1 MLEYSSVCYKN
12 SFLNQVIVRVDFA
25 QFIQTNMV
33 FDTNIE
39 KEILKIFPRRGKDQI
54 IRFNSINVVF
64 DQKNNG
70 LPNANGEIIEGIQ
83 REYFT
88 IDGGNKLI
96 LSNKFIIFEIN
107 NYVRFEVHRQWFQ
120 SILLAL
126 FQRNRISATRTGI
139 RYINIFDTSRIK
151 LQKKYFTSEVAS
163 SLQVKL
169 VEEENRPRLIR
180 SMHMAEYR
188 IDEMTMNFR
197 YGMFNPEY
205 PNFLKKNDFALDFDK
220 GRVSGVAEG
229 LAEIQQAIRLRLS
242 TQAELFLIYPES
254 YGLPRYQ
261 LQSKAM
267 PIFYVE
273 MKNRII
279 QTLMADDR
287 IEAVYDFV
295 FSIEENAVHV
305 QFQVQTREG
314 LTEGRVDL

>member
-1 MLEYSSVCYKN
+1 MEVLSMLEYSAVCYKN

-33 FDTNIE
+33 FDANIE
-39 KEILKIFPRRGKDQI
+39 KEILKKFPRRGKDQI

-126 FQRNRISATRTGI
+126 FQKNRISATRTGI

-205 PNFLKKNDFALDFDK
+205 PNFLKKNDFALDFDFFSNDIIDSADGIFHVIDK
-220 GRVSGVAEG
+220 GHY
-229 LAEIQQAIRLRLS
+229 EIQVLFERSITDSLR
-242 TQAELFLIYPES
+242 EVME
-254 YGLPRYQ
+254 R
-261 LQSKAM
+261 
-267 PIFYVE
+267 
-273 MKNRII
+273 
-279 QTLMADDR
+279 
-287 IEAVYDFV
+287 
-295 FSIEENAVHV
+295 
-305 QFQVQTREG
+305 
-314 LTEGRVDL
+314 